1 MRNNKIPI
9 KTIIILALLL
19 SYFLFILIYNNLYK
33 TDEEENWNQIDESPK
48 YDSSSL
54 YESSKVPD
62 LNKLFINSNF
72 ITQVKVNRLSYLY
85 GFSKDGNYLA
95 SIYYEDKI
103 QKGYIINIDNI
114 STAESVFS
122 LFIPDNNFI
131 LESKEFI
138 FAKELVEV
146 AYEINIAPSKSDWN
160 NIFIYE
166 TNQGIW
172 YFDEE
177 SNEEYSEFNIST
189 NTMEDNWSLVLN
201 NQSQYP
207 VYTEVFLSPENDN
220 WLIFVLYF
228 DQFQSGISKHKT
240 IFIDLDKLTNKN
252 SVKGIVLEA
261 DRWLYGDFDFIYN
274 QWEEC
279 NRKGFIAVA
288 VSENQNLEQEENPY
302 DLVDQWTY
310 LDTTGKMQWYGNS
323 EGIYNSAGESIFQT
337 SGGSFYKLSL
347 IEHDNKGLVYY
358 VIDIF
363 SKADNSFIKTI
374 EFVWDRENQYM
385 VPIKY

>member
-9 KTIIILALLL
+9 KAIIILALLL
-19 SYFLFILIYNNLYK
+19 SYLVFILIYNNLYN

-48 YDSSSL
+48 YDSGSL
-54 YESSKVPD
+54 YESSKVPA

-72 ITQVKVNRLSYLY
+72 ITQVKVNRLTYLY
-85 GFSKDGNYLA
+85 GFSNDGNYLA
-95 SIYYEDKI
+95 TIYYEDKI

-138 FAKELVEV
+138 IAKELVEV

-166 TNQGIW
+166 TKQGIW

-207 VYTEVFLSPENDN
+207 VYTEVFLSPENEN

-261 DRWLYGDFDFIYN
+261 DKWLYGDFDFVYN
-274 QWEEC
+274 QWEKC

-288 VSENQNLEQEENPY
+288 VSDTQNLE
-302 DLVDQWTY
+302 
-310 LDTTGKMQWYGNS
+310 
-323 EGIYNSAGESIFQT
+323 
-337 SGGSFYKLSL
+337 
-347 IEHDNKGLVYY
+347 
-358 VIDIF
+358 
-363 SKADNSFIKTI
+363 
-374 EFVWDRENQYM
+374 
-385 VPIKY
+385 